1 MEWEFPGIEFI
12 SRTLHIFVEDIF
24 EATDAADRGRDGVEL
39 EKLLMSSQPCSPM
52 KYTCDEVFF
61 PHHIGNIIENTMMMI
76 KSCVF
81 KIQLK
86 FSY

>member
-1 MEWEFPGIEFI
+1 MEWVAFGDHEFPGIEFI

-61 PHHIGNIIENTMMMI
+61 LTI
-76 KSCVF
+76 
-81 KIQLK
+81 
-86 FSY
+86 